1 MNMEAW
7 VGHALTAAL
16 MMGAL
21 GGVYAGMKAQ
31 LAVLVSQLETLK
43 DQMGEIK
50 ESQLEKFELEHRR
63 NYDEWHEP
71 TGVRS
76 MPECK

>member
-1 MNMEAW
+1 MDAW
-7 VGHALTAAL
+7 AGHALTLVLMMAAL
-16 MMGAL
+16 A
-21 GGVYAGMKAQ
+21 GVYAAMKSQ

-43 DQMGEIK
+43 EQMGEIK

-63 NYDEWHEP
+63 NYDAWHEP